1 MELNI
6 KELLRQQVAINEQ
19 MFFLNLAIRLQ
30 MNYNTTQ
37 FQIRDIH
44 SRILSGDKK
53 LDDYSG
59 ELQKL
64 YGYYLNYLG
73 LVV

>member
-44 SRILSGDKK
+44 SRILSGDKE

-64 YGYYLNYLG
+64 YGYYLSYLG
-73 LVV
+73 LIV